1 MKKAKRMRNKGAS
14 ELALLQ
20 AAATL
25 FSEQG
30 MTRTTTRQIAAK
42 AGRAEGLI
50 SRYFHGK
57 KGLAQAVEENA
68 EKLLIPSTQSIP
80 QYCGLRFD
88 SLLSADL
95 NPAQKLTVNRIKAAL
110 ANEFERDA
118 A

>member
-1 MKKAKRMRNKGAS
+1 MKSKTAKRMRNRNVS

-30 MTRTTTRQIAAK
+30 MTRTTTREIAKK
-42 AGRAEGLI
+42 ANRAEGLI
-50 SRYFHGK
+50 SRYYGGK
-57 KGLAQAVEENA
+57 AGLGKALQENA
-68 EKLLIPSTQSIP
+68 ERLSIPANTPIPSV
-80 QYCGLRFD
+80 CGLSFD
-88 SLLSADL
+88 SLLQGDL

-110 ANEFERDA
+110 ANEFEA